1 MEPFEIFPLKI
12 TRPLALI
19 AFVGLPRWGSA
30 TRLLF
35 NYLYRNAISAAFLTA
50 GSAGETGR
58 SLVLGIDLEQME
70 KCRGELEVLKSAL
83 GAEKV
88 LVEEPVAVIRILGP
102 HFDIRPG
109 IAGLLFAGLMQ
120 GGVRL
125 LANSTTIT
133 SSLLVVPEEQ
143 VEKTLR
149 VLRSIFRLPES
160 KSRRN

>member
-1 MEPFEIFPLKI
+1 MEPLEIFPLKI

-19 AFVGLPRWGSA
+19 AFAGLPRWGAA
-30 TRLLF
+30 TRILF
-35 NYLYRNAISAAFLTA
+35 NYLHRNAIGATFLTA
-50 GSAGETGR
+50 SSAGETRR
-58 SLVLGIDLEQME
+58 SLVIGMGLDQME
-70 KCRGELEVLKSAL
+70 KCRGELEALRAAL

-109 IAGLLFAGLMQ
+109 IAGLLFGRLMQ

-133 SSLLVVPEEQ
+133 SSLLVVPEDQ
-143 VEKTLR
+143 VEGTLR

-160 KSRRN
+160 KSARN